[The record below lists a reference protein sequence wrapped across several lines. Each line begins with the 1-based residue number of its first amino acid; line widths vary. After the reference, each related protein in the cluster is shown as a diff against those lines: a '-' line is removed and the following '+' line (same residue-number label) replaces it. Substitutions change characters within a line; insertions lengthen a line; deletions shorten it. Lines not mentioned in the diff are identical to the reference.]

1 MRNTHSE
8 CNYFLQSVQWIEF
21 LYGRS
26 VGDPRTTLARY
37 ILQWY
42 CYILLLQRHSYG
54 ILDRVDDATTYER
67 DLQRHTGKEGVKRRE
82 RRSLQTGSTSCG
94 VSLSQTNGLRL
105 FDAVFH
111 RNLLFIIPQ
120 PLDDIGPCLPRVA
133 LMSLIA
139 PLVRLPTT
147 GSRYRDK
154 TSGTSFSLSLSSPL
168 LAFYIHTVIV
178 HRSSFLLR
186 LSRSPV
192 LFSDRRAFQVKLSSL
207 PVPYLPHLFLP
218 NVGVTVFWKWRTSL
232 TIYYLA
238 ANVDLFVRFV
248 LRDLYREL
256 RSWQQNSNLHMKIL
270 TRLL

>member
-1 MRNTHSE
+1 M
-8 CNYFLQSVQWIEF
+8 
-21 LYGRS
+21 
-26 VGDPRTTLARY
+26 
-37 ILQWY
+37 
-42 CYILLLQRHSYG
+42 
-54 ILDRVDDATTYER
+54 DDATTYER
-67 DLQRHTGKEGVKRRE
+67 DLQRHTGKEGVKQRE

-154 TSGTSFSLSLSSPL
+154 TSGTSFSLSLSLSLSSPL

-178 HRSSFLLR
+178 HRSSFFLR
-186 LSRSPV
+186 LSRSPA
-192 LFSDRRAFQVKLSSL
+192 LFSDRRASQVKLSSL

-218 NVGVTVFWKWRTSL
+218 NVGVTVF
-232 TIYYLA
+232 
-238 ANVDLFVRFV
+238 
-248 LRDLYREL
+248 
-256 RSWQQNSNLHMKIL
+256 
-270 TRLL
+270 